1 MNIQDKDS
9 KIIYDEY
16 CPHNYCKKGGK
27 KIDLLK
33 NSSSQCDFNPAG
45 RLCGECKDG
54 YSLAIG
60 SSNCII
66 CQTNSNLALIIF
78 FAAVGFLLVF
88 LIGILN
94 ITVTQGTINGLIFYA
109 NIVWTYKDIVFTQI
123 GSENVVII
131 LFLKTFIAWVNLDF
145 GIETCFIQGLTAF
158 WKTWLQ
164 FIFPLYIWAIAGLII
179 VVTTL

>member
-33 NSSSQCDFNPAG
+33 NSSSQCDFNRAG